1 MLSSETLL
9 FPTQQHKKQERP
21 FSSLLKA
28 AFFIGLSSY
37 LFFLIPTSPAKPVPK
52 RSMAD
57 GSGTDL
63 APS

>member
-37 LFFLIPTSPAKPVPK
+37 DNVAHLLTACDNPEFPHN
-52 RSMAD
+52 
-57 GSGTDL
+57 
-63 APS
+63 

>member
-37 LFFLIPTSPAKPVPK
+37 ESYQMVTEGDRI
-52 RSMAD
+52 
-57 GSGTDL
+57 
-63 APS
+63 